1 MEPICIITDNTAQ
14 FPHPNYPG
22 RNLVNIISLRCHLG
36 QNSDVKRWNTQSLPP
51 SASEDLSPRLVAP
64 SMEEFRQLLSELGN
78 SYRKILGIFLS
89 AKLSNCF
96 QNAEIAAQSLQNGCE
111 IQIIDS
117 QTTSAGLGLMVQTAA
132 QAIAEGA
139 SLAEAEQKVRQLIPQ
154 SYAIICIPNLSYL
167 YFNGLIDHTQ
177 ALVGEM
183 LGILPVF
190 NLEEGSLSPAEKLRS
205 PRQISEFFQEFLD
218 EFDELQH
225 VALLQPANATT
236 PDINLIK
243 EYAQRS
249 FSSIAFSAHPISLP
263 LATLFGPTCTAL
275 FVLER
280 GSLTLERIPNTP

>member
-1 MEPICIITDNTAQ
+1 MESICILTDNTAQ

-22 RNLVNIISLRCHLG
+22 RNLVSIIPLRCHLG
-36 QNSDVKRWNTQSLPP
+36 HDENKKRWSIQSLPP
-51 SASEDLSPRLVAP
+51 SASDDLCPRLVAP
-64 SMEEFRQLLSELGN
+64 SVEEFRQLLSDLGN

-96 QNAEIAAQSLQNGCE
+96 QNAEKATQSLQNGCE
-111 IQIIDS
+111 IQIINS
-117 QTTSAGLGLMVQTAA
+117 QTTSAGLGLMVQIAA

-139 SLAEAEQKVRQLIPQ
+139 SLAEAEQKVRRLIPQ
-154 SYAIICIPNLSYL
+154 SYAMMCIPSLSYL

-190 NLEEGSLSPAEKLRS
+190 NLEEGALTPVEKLRS

-218 EFDELQH
+218 EFDKLQY
-225 VALLQPANATT
+225 VALLQSANTT
-236 PDINLIK
+236 MSDINLIK
-243 EYAQRS
+243 EYIQKS
-249 FSSIAFSAHPISLP
+249 FSSITFSTHPINLP
-263 LATLFGPTCTAL
+263 LATLLGPTCTAL

-280 GSLTLERIPNTP
+280 ES